1 MLTKSSV
8 RPARPLFQM
17 CFNSKM
23 LDVQRG
29 VDKEYDASV
38 NEYFTPYYM
47 FIDGICRIA
56 CQNRTIANE
65 LVGLCKSFFNLESS
79 SYYSYFLSII

>member
-8 RPARPLFQM
+8 RPSRPIFQM

-29 VDKEYDASV
+29 VDRDYDRAIAD
-38 NEYFTPYYM
+38 YFEPYYH
-47 FIDGICRIA
+47 FIDAICRVA
-56 CQNRTIANE
+56 VQNKLVSSD
-65 LVGLCKSFFNLESS
+65 LVGLCETFYNFST
-79 SYYSYFLSII
+79 SIN